1 MSTERNQES
10 VLVSRIAD
18 LRNLSANASKVQ
30 ITPGRKVKASS
41 RKKVATAAMNLRVG
55 TSAAGFSFN
64 SGGGSS
70 FGGGFAQ
77 GQATNIYSPHL
88 STDFLELPQNRT
100 ERRAYYRHFY
110 NNDPFVG
117 QAIDLHTELP
127 LSKLR
132 LSLPKGKNP
141 KRNREILR
149 FFEDMVDRLN
159 LLQVLIEATREYYII
174 GEAFLFA
181 EDTPVEVPEEVYYE
195 HVPRI
200 DTNGEVQVL
209 KKERPNAKELE
220 EEYIRKHYKGWD
232 KLIVLP
238 PDQVRVEGYQ
248 FSDLDRIELIP
259 DQQTANI
266 VSKALAGDPVAIRQ
280 FAMIPEEIRNYL
292 QEGQNIPLGTDPY
305 EGSFAYQLAR
315 SKPSY
320 QDEGV
325 SILQRC
331 LLPGT
336 PVVVNRDGLVC
347 LVPVEEVNSTT
358 DLILTHKGNFKPF
371 RQGSRLVQE
380 EVLSLDIVGQPESL
394 RMTGNHEV
402 FRYNE
407 EGVEELVQ
415 ASDLRVGDLV
425 KEVYVASE
433 RSLET
438 LDLVQWWE
446 DHETLDVSR
455 LRHEEARSIRVRSS
469 SLTSEGDIR
478 VEFVYDQDD
487 PNRTSSVQ
495 DRTRLYEW
503 LKSLTA
509 PEILSLSEVGSLLN
523 LSKSQVG
530 YYKTLLE
537 DDLGDAFETCPD
549 TRKTIWTPL
558 NSDQKVPGAFEH
570 RVETSSISS
579 LPLNPDLMYVLGT
592 WLGDGCAWQSK
603 GDFLNQTSLTWT
615 FGDDEEGRCL
625 QSKVRGALERLF
637 PNADITDDP
646 VYSRN
651 TNLALHLNDVL
662 FSKFVTEEFG
672 LGSSGKKLPSW
683 VFDLPIENQLALISG
698 LIDTDG
704 HVRESSQGY
713 PSVDVQLDNKT
724 LIEQVHLLCNGLGIT
739 TSVKPV
745 HRKARVLSASY
756 ETQNGTVTRD
766 YPQKPKTYWRLT
778 CTQKSSVYL
787 CLKHSE
793 VKRHRLSEVPDF
805 SSLEVQEN
813 PAIYR
818 RIREITPESYSGP
831 VFSFGVDGDESHSAG
846 FIGVH
851 NCLRAL
857 VYRDKL
863 RQAQTS
869 IASRA
874 MTPKRLIYAEDLD
887 VQDVEEL
894 RDQVDLALLD
904 PDYSI
909 IANYQVNWEEISADS
924 RLLNLSGEYDYSDR
938 LLFAGLGVT
947 ESMLTGESSY
957 SGERINIEII
967 NNRYLLYRDT
977 IQRYVHEKLFKP
989 VAIRKGFYEYDEF
1002 GNKVVLYPK
1011 LSFTRLAVRDN
1022 RDTFDSLFNLYQKG
1036 SLSVDFILELMNIDP
1051 ETVRER
1057 LERDL
1062 FTVND
1067 ATFNE
1072 AIRSILSDA
1081 GRGVIEQSDFTERF
1095 VEYLSKVS
1103 QFKINF
1109 TPPQEGG
1116 RF

>member
-70 FGGGFAQ
+70 FGGGYAQ

-325 SILQRC
+325 SILQR
-331 LLPGT
+331 
-336 PVVVNRDGLVC
+336 
-347 LVPVEEVNSTT
+347 
-358 DLILTHKGNFKPF
+358 
-371 RQGSRLVQE
+371 
-380 EVLSLDIVGQPESL
+380 
-394 RMTGNHEV
+394 
-402 FRYNE
+402 
-407 EGVEELVQ
+407 
-415 ASDLRVGDLV
+415 
-425 KEVYVASE
+425 
-433 RSLET
+433 
-438 LDLVQWWE
+438 
-446 DHETLDVSR
+446 
-455 LRHEEARSIRVRSS
+455 
-469 SLTSEGDIR
+469 
-478 VEFVYDQDD
+478 
-487 PNRTSSVQ
+487 
-495 DRTRLYEW
+495 
-503 LKSLTA
+503 
-509 PEILSLSEVGSLLN
+509 
-523 LSKSQVG
+523 
-530 YYKTLLE
+530 
-537 DDLGDAFETCPD
+537 
-549 TRKTIWTPL
+549 
-558 NSDQKVPGAFEH
+558 
-570 RVETSSISS
+570 
-579 LPLNPDLMYVLGT
+579 
-592 WLGDGCAWQSK
+592 
-603 GDFLNQTSLTWT
+603 
-615 FGDDEEGRCL
+615 
-625 QSKVRGALERLF
+625 
-637 PNADITDDP
+637 
-646 VYSRN
+646 
-651 TNLALHLNDVL
+651 
-662 FSKFVTEEFG
+662 
-672 LGSSGKKLPSW
+672 
-683 VFDLPIENQLALISG
+683 
-698 LIDTDG
+698 
-704 HVRESSQGY
+704 
-713 PSVDVQLDNKT
+713 
-724 LIEQVHLLCNGLGIT
+724 
-739 TSVKPV
+739 
-745 HRKARVLSASY
+745 
-756 ETQNGTVTRD
+756 
-766 YPQKPKTYWRLT
+766 
-778 CTQKSSVYL
+778 
-787 CLKHSE
+787 
-793 VKRHRLSEVPDF
+793 
-805 SSLEVQEN
+805 
-813 PAIYR
+813 
-818 RIREITPESYSGP
+818 
-831 VFSFGVDGDESHSAG
+831 
-846 FIGVH
+846 
-851 NCLRAL
+851 CLRAL